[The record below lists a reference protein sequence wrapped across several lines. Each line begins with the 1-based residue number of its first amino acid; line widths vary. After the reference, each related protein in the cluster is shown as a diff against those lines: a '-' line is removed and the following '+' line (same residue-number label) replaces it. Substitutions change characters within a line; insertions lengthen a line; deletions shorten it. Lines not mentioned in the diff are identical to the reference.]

1 MDPPTSSSAAGITAG
16 SPSQSSNTPS
26 SSGFRLRP
34 SSLSTQVKFAPTDAP
49 GDNPDVKESP
59 LKDVNS
65 LSTNTLA
72 SSSRG
77 FLLRPSALRV
87 TSDNQPSPSAPK
99 ETEKVTGTA
108 GYPFAPLSSSE
119 SSTPAL
125 HSHAKPSQLPT
136 LTGTSTSA
144 ARDHSENGLPNSS
157 VDVASETVTV
167 KVNGSSSSEVTGQSE
182 GGGFVFGQNLQ
193 ERVVFSVK
201 AGKSTDEE
209 EKSSPLKESIVPS
222 TSTLSAPDVI
232 APVLSTSTS
241 PSSSSASKRKYE
253 AITGEEDESNVLQ
266 IHCKLYHW
274 EASEMSWKE
283 KGKGFLK
290 LNDKQSGDKLSSRL
304 VMRTAGSLKVILNCS
319 LLTGMNIGKAS
330 ETQLKFT
337 NIDGIYTVKGKEK
350 DIDLLFSAID
360 CRLREQA
367 KRVKAAQLSV
377 PPNDGQSTGSSSKDD
392 VSSGRHDCE
401 DDDGDVED
409 EDNDVIEQ
417 THEDS
422 PVEETRVSVTDT
434 TSCSSTAAVK
444 GEDDT
449 SSVEHIES
457 SQESDHFHTI
467 RETREDSNTNDASNS
482 ND

>member
-1 MDPPTSSSAAGITAG
+1 MDPPTSSSAAGNTAC

-34 SSLSTQVKFAPTDAP
+34 SSLSTQVKSAPTGAP
-49 GDNPDVKESP
+49 GDNPDVKESS

-87 TSDNQPSPSAPK
+87 TSDNQPSSSAPK
-99 ETEKVTGTA
+99 ETEKVTGTT
-108 GYPFAPLSSSE
+108 GYQFAPLSTE

-125 HSHAKPSQLPT
+125 HSHAKPSPLPT

-144 ARDHSENGLPNSS
+144 ARVHSENGLPTSS
-157 VDVASETVTV
+157 VVEGVSETVTV
-167 KVNGSSSSEVTGQSE
+167 KVNGSSSSEATGQSE

-193 ERVVFSVK
+193 ERVVFGLK
-201 AGKSTDEE
+201 AAKSTNDE

-290 LNDKQSGDKLSSRL
+290 LNDRQSGDKLSSRL
-304 VMRTAGSLKVILNCS
+304 
-319 LLTGMNIGKAS
+319 GM
-330 ETQLKFT
+330 
-337 NIDGIYTVKGKEK
+337 
-350 DIDLLFSAID
+350 
-360 CRLREQA
+360 
-367 KRVKAAQLSV
+367 
-377 PPNDGQSTGSSSKDD
+377 
-392 VSSGRHDCE
+392 
-401 DDDGDVED
+401 
-409 EDNDVIEQ
+409 
-417 THEDS
+417 
-422 PVEETRVSVTDT
+422 
-434 TSCSSTAAVK
+434 
-444 GEDDT
+444 
-449 SSVEHIES
+449 
-457 SQESDHFHTI
+457 
-467 RETREDSNTNDASNS
+467 
-482 ND
+482 